1 MAINSG
7 SLLKRPVHENENTLR
22 PIRETRGF
30 IRRGRALV
38 SSREGADLPGNE
50 PVEGIRSH
58 ERSRRLG
65 ELAAELPRVGQ
76 GNQGATRR
84 KK

>member
-7 SLLKRPVHENENTLR
+7 NLLKRSVHETENTLR
-22 PIRETRGF
+22 PSRETRGV

-38 SSREGADLPGNE
+38 FSKEGADLPANE
-50 PVEGIRSH
+50 PIEGIRSH
-58 ERSRRLG
+58 ERGSRLG

-76 GNQGATRR
+76 GNQGATSR